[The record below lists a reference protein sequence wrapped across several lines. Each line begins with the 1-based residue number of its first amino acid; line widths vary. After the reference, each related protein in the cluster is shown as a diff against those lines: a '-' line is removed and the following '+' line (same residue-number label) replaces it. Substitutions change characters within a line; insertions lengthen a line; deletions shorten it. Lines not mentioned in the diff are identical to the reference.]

1 MSKVFVIPGYVIEK
15 ELGQGGMARVFLA
28 KEEKLERYVALKVM
42 ALSPTQD
49 DSMAK
54 RFVREARTA
63 AGLSHAGIVPVYDVG
78 EHGGYFY
85 IAMDYLPGGS
95 LTGLIETGALQSE
108 NALAIFSAIASA
120 LDYAHGKGF
129 IHRDVKPDNILFRED
144 GTPVLCDF
152 GIARA
157 VGSATR
163 LTKTGMSVGTPH
175 YMSPEQARGKPLD
188 GRSDLYSLG
197 VVLYEM
203 LTGKVPFEAE
213 DSVAVAIAHVQDPV
227 PGLPGHLVKYQPLV
241 DKLLAKD
248 PDQRLQEGKEALT
261 LVTAL
266 GVKLKEKLK
275 KGNDGDLQRGPHNN
289 AVPIVQS
296 SDNIEIEAEPV
307 YGQLV
312 CKCLEDEAQLFVDG
326 EPVKMLRSG
335 FRFTIR
341 LKEGW
346 HDISAT
352 RGTLKW
358 YKRVLIDEEKPVH
371 TTIAFPNKDKLTTGM
386 NSSKNNGVQVD
397 NRRVINKSP
406 IFVVPAVFLILIGL
420 LFPLLSVF
428 PDMKTNLLITTG
440 CLILGLGYSQQKRLA
455 IIVSMVACFFILD
468 ALGTGTKL
476 IFLGWIQ
483 MGVVIASGLAITIGL
498 LMERYRVLLV
508 LLYLFSFIL
517 MVQIIDAAL
526 WPFMFTFISVLILL
540 LIISTIVKYNENRYR
555 GQVRKIFIYC
565 LVINLVLLVIAF
577 ADFYLSGAYDYF
589 VANFLI
595 DGVISQVIC
604 AVVSSVFCISILA
617 LYELR
622 KVRETI
628 VN

>member
-1 MSKVFVIPGYVIEK
+1 
-15 ELGQGGMARVFLA
+15 
-28 KEEKLERYVALKVM
+28 
-42 ALSPTQD
+42 
-49 DSMAK
+49 
-54 RFVREARTA
+54 
-63 AGLSHAGIVPVYDVG
+63 
-78 EHGGYFY
+78 
-85 IAMDYLPGGS
+85 
-95 LTGLIETGALQSE
+95 
-108 NALAIFSAIASA
+108 
-120 LDYAHGKGF
+120 
-129 IHRDVKPDNILFRED
+129 
-144 GTPVLCDF
+144 
-152 GIARA
+152 
-157 VGSATR
+157 
-163 LTKTGMSVGTPH
+163 
-175 YMSPEQARGKPLD
+175 
-188 GRSDLYSLG
+188 
-197 VVLYEM
+197 
-203 LTGKVPFEAE
+203 
-213 DSVAVAIAHVQDPV
+213 
-227 PGLPGHLVKYQPLV
+227 
-241 DKLLAKD
+241 
-248 PDQRLQEGKEALT
+248 
-261 LVTAL
+261 
-266 GVKLKEKLK
+266 
-275 KGNDGDLQRGPHNN
+275 
-289 AVPIVQS
+289 
-296 SDNIEIEAEPV
+296 
-307 YGQLV
+307 
-312 CKCLEDEAQLFVDG
+312 
-326 EPVKMLRSG
+326 MLRSG